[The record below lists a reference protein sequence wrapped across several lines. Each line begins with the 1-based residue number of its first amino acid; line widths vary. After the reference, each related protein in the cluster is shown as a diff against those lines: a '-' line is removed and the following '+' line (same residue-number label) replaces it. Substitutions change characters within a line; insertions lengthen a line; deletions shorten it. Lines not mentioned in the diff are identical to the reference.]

1 MTRIGTGY
9 PDRENKDQDR
19 WNRGNLRA
27 TSSLPFSKQAMKT
40 DIRCS
45 THKVKRESSS
55 DCGSFEARM
64 SFRA

>member
-27 TSSLPFSKQAMKT
+27 MSSLSFSKQA
-40 DIRCS
+40 
-45 THKVKRESSS
+45 HKVERESSS
-55 DCGSFEARM
+55 DGGNFELRM
-64 SFRA
+64 GFSA